1 MLGLKVFKRNTRLGG
16 TSWDTT
22 KVIKLGRYR
31 LRLVY
36 EGIITRIMTRGSPN
50 GCVKSSSS
58 S

>member
-16 TSWDTT
+16 TSWDITQ
-22 KVIKLGRYR
+22 VIKLGRYR

-36 EGIITRIMTRGSPN
+36 EGIITHIMTRGSPN